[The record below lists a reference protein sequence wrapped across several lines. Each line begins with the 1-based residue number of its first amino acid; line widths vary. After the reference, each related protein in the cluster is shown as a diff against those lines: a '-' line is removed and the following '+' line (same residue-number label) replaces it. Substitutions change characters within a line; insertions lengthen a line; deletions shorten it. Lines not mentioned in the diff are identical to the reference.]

1 MDEDEL
7 RAKVSKLEQERDA
20 ALTRCSRILEKW
32 RDEIGRT
39 GDLRFA
45 LHVMLM
51 SASPNKRDNPT
62 MYEAWEIGRAAL
74 IKAQEDL

>member
-1 MDEDEL
+1 MDDEEM

-20 ALTRCSRILEKW
+20 ALARCSRFRDKW
-32 RDEIGRT
+32 FDEIRRT

-51 SASPNKRDNPT
+51 SASPNERDNPT

-74 IKAQEDL
+74 IEAHEDL